1 MPQDFH
7 RYVHKMHRSP
17 LPIQRNTG
25 VRYGCVLNWVQVIAT
40 QSGCSSK
47 DLALSPDCTGTG
59 NLDTGLRVTLLRF
72 LRHPRLSSDEYG
84 GMGVMPIEH
93 HALSSSDEPDCGIP

>member
-1 MPQDFH
+1 MTISQPHFKLLWDD
-7 RYVHKMHRSP
+7 
-17 LPIQRNTG
+17 
-25 VRYGCVLNWVQVIAT
+25 CV
-40 QSGCSSK
+40 
-47 DLALSPDCTGTG
+47 CTGTG